1 MQNNKISDIKMHCQ
15 QMTNKWLTEIIQS
28 ASFQLTSQCVLNV
41 VKTSNLKTSP
51 TELYGNL
58 NKHIGL
64 ILVRKKS

>member
-1 MQNNKISDIKMHCQ
+1 
-15 QMTNKWLTEIIQS
+15 MTNKWLAEIIQS

-58 NKHIGL
+58 NKHTGL
-64 ILVRKKS
+64 ILLRKKS